1 RTRPTGARAAPPF
14 ARPPR
19 RRAPPSSPLRAPPRA
34 RFAPAPAGT
43 LHPLTEG
50 LSRQLFQ
57 TYLSCRSWC
66 ASSPKDPVI
75 ATSPAY
81 HGHPPQRLLLNSP
94 DTTSD
99 SGCCRMNSGRR
110 YGPLPGTS
118 TCFLG
123 QPIEPENGPLV
134 PTF

>member
-1 RTRPTGARAAPPF
+1 MFGRNSPTGSLAAPPF
-14 ARPPR
+14 ARPSR

-94 DTTSD
+94 DTTIHDTADRQEDEVAEMRISRL
-99 SGCCRMNSGRR
+99 SER
-110 YGPLPGTS
+110 L
-118 TCFLG
+118 
-123 QPIEPENGPLV
+123 
-134 PTF
+134 

>member
-1 RTRPTGARAAPPF
+1 
-14 ARPPR
+14 
-19 RRAPPSSPLRAPPRA
+19 
-34 RFAPAPAGT
+34 
-43 LHPLTEG
+43 LTEG

-94 DTTSD
+94 DTTSSNVCPPPSILTHPFRACRHRRWPPPPLTPHH
-99 SGCCRMNSGRR
+99 SGSRPINSPHYLRT
-110 YGPLPGTS
+110 LS
-118 TCFLG
+118 S
-123 QPIEPENGPLV
+123 
-134 PTF
+134 